1 MLDKPAVLEVGAGD
15 ENHLTSGRSKMPR
28 IARLIVKKEDAVYH
42 VMSRTALD
50 GYVMGDVEKD
60 FLLHLIKRL
69 SRVYFAEVLGFCL
82 MGNHFHLLV
91 RMRLGSEFSKAEI
104 KHRFRLYYGNDDKRE
119 LEEEGIPALQ
129 EKWGSLSEFVKEI
142 KQGFSR
148 YYNRRHHRKGF
159 FWSERFKSV
168 IVDKGETLIN
178 CLAYI
183 DLNPI
188 RAGIVEKPEAYRW
201 CSLGYHAQTHNRD
214 KFLSTDFGLTEF
226 VPSEIR
232 CTVTGELHGAG
243 VKNAKARLAYYRRFV
258 YEKGG
263 LIKEVEDRSKGLE
276 LNGMDR
282 FRYRTRYFT
291 DSGIIGT
298 KEFVSRFYQA
308 FKGNFSSKH
317 EKRPRLIQGLKGVYS
332 LKRLSETI

>member
-1 MLDKPAVLEVGAGD
+1 
-15 ENHLTSGRSKMPR
+15 
-28 IARLIVKKEDAVYH
+28 
-42 VMSRTALD
+42 
-50 GYVMGDVEKD
+50 VEKD

-91 RMRLGSEFSKAEI
+91 RMRPGSEFSNAEL
-104 KHRFRLYYGNDDKRE
+104 KRRFRLYYGGDEDME
-119 LEEEGIPALQ
+119 LEEDRIPALRN
-129 EKWGSLSEFVKEI
+129 KWGNLSEFVKEI

-168 IVDKGETLIN
+168 IVDNGETLIN

-188 RAGIVEKPEAYRW
+188 RAGIVEKPEEYRW
-201 CSLGYHAQTHNRD
+201 CSLGYHVQTDNRD
-214 KFLSTDFGLTEF
+214 RFLSTDFGLTEF
-226 VPSEIR
+226 
-232 CTVTGELHGAG
+232 A
-243 VKNAKARLAYYRRFV
+243 VKSAKERLAYYRRFV

-263 LIKEVEDRSKGLE
+263 LIREAEDRSKGLE
-276 LNGMDR
+276 LSGMDR

-298 KEFVSRFYQA
+298 KEFVSRCYQA
-308 FKGNFSSKH
+308 FKGNFSSRH
-317 EKRPRLIQGLKGVYS
+317 EKRPRLIQGLDGIYS
-332 LKRLSETI
+332 LKRLSEAI